1 MTSSNFQNL
10 ALRKDTRER
19 LNTYATKHNLKLS
32 EAVDRAISDSEFFRE
47 LYKLE
52 VTPVLKESKD
62 G

>member
-19 LNTYATKHNLKLS
+19 LNTYATKYNLKLS
-32 EAVDRAISDSEFFRE
+32 EAVDKALTESEFFGE
-47 LYKLE
+47 LYDTE
-52 VTPVLKESKD
+52 VIPVLKESKD